1 MSKAFLVS
9 LVFSL
14 VSLAQ
19 TPALP
24 PMQQA
29 TPAQPANAPQANQPT
44 NPASVRPRRRD
55 SDLPLQVTREAPLPE
70 SARQALSLSRISVDT
85 GVETKQ
91 GADGRIML
99 TYGTGTPT
107 IVCALLNITEVDL
120 ALGETVVK
128 DGLDLGDGGKEF
140 FVTVR
145 HAGSGTNTF
154 DYLTIKPISADVEMT
169 MTVGTNK
176 HVYYLRV
183 RSTEKSY
190 MTRIA
195 FSYPEEEARARQQ
208 MALVLS
214 QAQEAAAAS
223 LPGVATAGKYSRLNV
238 PTAPEP
244 VVKPWKY
251 TLKKKGRDAEY
262 IVPVSVGDDG
272 AHTHIE
278 LPQEARVRG
287 LPVLQISDATGPIP
301 ANTHWENTTL
311 IVDALFEKGC
321 LLEGV
326 GKKQQS
332 VCIYNQKLAKDKR
345 NGID

>member
-1 MSKAFLVS
+1 MTKAFLVG
-9 LVFSL
+9 LVFGF

-70 SARQALSLSRISVDT
+70 SARQALSLSQISVDT

-145 HAGSGTNTF
+145 HAGSGTNAF

-169 MTVGTNK
+169 MTVGTNRR
-176 HVYYLRV
+176 VYYLRV
-183 RSTEKSY
+183 RSTEKNH

-195 FSYPEEEARARQQ
+195 FSYPEEEAKARQQ
-208 MALVLS
+208 MALALS
-214 QAQEAAAAS
+214 RAQEATTAS
-223 LPGVATAGKYSRLNV
+223 LPGAATAGKYSRLNV

-251 TLKKKGRDAEY
+251 TLKKKGRDVEY

-272 AHTHIE
+272 GHTHIE
-278 LPQEARVRG
+278 LPQEAKVRG

-345 NGID
+345 SGTN